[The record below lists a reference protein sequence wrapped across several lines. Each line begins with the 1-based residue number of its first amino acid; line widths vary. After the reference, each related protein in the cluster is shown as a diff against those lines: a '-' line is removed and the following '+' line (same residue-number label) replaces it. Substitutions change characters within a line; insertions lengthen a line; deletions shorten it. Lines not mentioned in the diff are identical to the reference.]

1 MGFRFRWGEL
11 LDLCVPQ
18 VPLHNMESQLKKI
31 VLIALRQGDS
41 LNSPVCST
49 LNPKIKDG
57 NFHSRVNFSLE
68 RLLPSPWAS
77 FGSEGPVSP
86 DAVGLGAGCAKCK
99 AASLCAFPKLLNA
112 AGTAQGLHWVLGL
125 SLI

>member
-11 LDLCVPQ
+11 VDLCVPQ
-18 VPLHNMESQLKKI
+18 VALHNMESQLKKM
-31 VLIALRQGDS
+31 GDS
-41 LNSPVCST
+41 PNSPVCST

-68 RLLPSPWAS
+68 RLLHSPWAS